1 MDNYAY
7 DELPNESKTLH
18 KLKRLF
24 QKLGIR
30 LHKAMNPVDRTQLS
44 DAESEAY
51 AVFRRMVKEGENDL
65 LTSPLSG
72 KYYIK
77 SDSQEMLVILGNG
90 QVSIV
95 NHVFG
100 YNVPLSQKAEGKMK
114 DMFLDEVEKRREA
127 MEQEFTAN
135 VRHSLK
141 TIINRLD
148 HEK

>member
-1 MDNYAY
+1 
-7 DELPNESKTLH
+7 
-18 KLKRLF
+18 
-24 QKLGIR
+24 
-30 LHKAMNPVDRTQLS
+30 
-44 DAESEAY
+44 
-51 AVFRRMVKEGENDL
+51 
-65 LTSPLSG
+65 
-72 KYYIK
+72 
-77 SDSQEMLVILGNG
+77 MLVILGNG